1 MNRSHA
7 LLIAGLLVCTCGQ
20 PFGLWPTERYAVRLV
35 PARHVWRLTEDF
47 QAQIHVTNLTPDTM
61 VFRFVD
67 GGQYAAV
74 FHNIYNQVILY
85 SPGIAITMPTSF
97 TIPPFGTHT
106 LEFIESLQ
114 YASGGAPVLGLCRI
128 RAHILYNE
136 YPCSETWITIT
147 P

>member
-7 LLIAGLLVCTCGQ
+7 LLVAALLVCTCGQ
-20 PFGLWPTERYAVRLV
+20 PLGLSPAKRYAVELV
-35 PARHVWRLTEDF
+35 PARHVWRLAEDF
-47 QAQIHVTNLTPDTM
+47 QAQIYVTNLTPDTM
-61 VFRFVD
+61 VFSFVD
-67 GGQYAAV
+67 GAQYAAV

-85 SPGIAITMPTSF
+85 SPGAVITVPTSF

-106 LEFIESLQ
+106 LEVGASLQ

-136 YPCSETWITIT
+136 SPYSETWITIT